1 MCPKGVASRPAT
13 LLITNSPRLVPL
25 LCVSSLPSSTEF
37 PVIRGTTLQHGC
49 RARSESIVTQVFME
63 ASFPHG
69 PLSPPQPQLNTTPA
83 IGLPV
88 PVQHLLGQPAEVGK
102 MRAGRF
108 RSAPRA
114 LTPTAL
120 SSRLPESSGRITFK
134 RASHGAPCVPG
145 TKLRPSGPAIF
156 LFRLCPQDAAWAPV
170 HPKRGPSS
178 SRAPTLSPRAPLR

>member
-1 MCPKGVASRPAT
+1 M
-13 LLITNSPRLVPL
+13 
-25 LCVSSLPSSTEF
+25 
-37 PVIRGTTLQHGC
+37 QHGC

-69 PLSPPQPQLNTTPA
+69 PLTPPQPQLNTTSA
-83 IGLPV
+83 IGFPV

-114 LTPTAL
+114 LTPPSL
-120 SSRLPESSGRITFK
+120 SSRLPENRGRITFK
-134 RASHGAPCVPG
+134 SASHGVPCVPG

-156 LFRLCPQDAAWAPV
+156 FTGCAPRMPLGHRSTLDADL
-170 HPKRGPSS
+170 RGPEHLNKICHMTRRVIGGRTNTSENS
-178 SRAPTLSPRAPLR
+178 QHHLPNSG

>member
-1 MCPKGVASRPAT
+1 MKSGTLFPVFFFMCPKGVASRPAT

-37 PVIRGTTLQHGC
+37 AVIRGTTLQHGC

-69 PLSPPQPQLNTTPA
+69 PLPPPQPQLNTTPA

-120 SSRLPESSGRITFK
+120 SSRLPVNAVRVTLEIAYQ
-134 RASHGAPCVPG
+134 RAPRVPG
-145 TKLRPSGPAIF
+145 TKLRPRGPA
-156 LFRLCPQDAAWAPV
+156 L
-170 HPKRGPSS
+170 
-178 SRAPTLSPRAPLR
+178 